1 MTGQFYTFTQVSV
14 IGNSC
19 LEAK

>member
-19 LEAK
+19 LGAK